1 MWVLTN
7 VASSGKRATDGA
19 RVPRRGVG
27 TRYRA
32 WVRHHRAS
40 AADSL
45 LKILDHPVS
54 SALTWLVI
62 GIAMALPVSL
72 TLALDN
78 LRGLEGNVADEASV
92 SLFLAESVDSDA
104 ARALAKTLSARDDVS
119 GVVFLSRDKALEEF
133 RLQSGFADVIDGLEM
148 NPLPHL
154 LLVSP
159 RDRMD
164 LSASDALAATLSGV
178 PGVEEVV
185 VDSAW
190 LRRLHGL
197 LAVGQRIVA
206 TLALLLCAGVLLI
219 LGNTIR
225 LAIENRR
232 EEIMVVRLVGG
243 SNAFVRRP
251 FLYTG
256 LWYGVGGGVA
266 AVGLSVLGLWSLGGP
281 VAALAAAYN
290 TEWQLAGLGLVG
302 SCQLVLAGGIL
313 GLLGAWLAVSRHL
326 RGLEPA

>member
-1 MWVLTN
+1 M
-7 VASSGKRATDGA
+7 A
-19 RVPRRGVG
+19 RRGVG

-54 SALTWLVI
+54 SVLTWLVV

-72 TLALDN
+72 MLALDN
-78 LRGLEGNVADEASV
+78 LRGLEGSVADEASV
-92 SLFLAESVDSDA
+92 SVFLATEVDTQV
-104 ARALAKTLSARDDVS
+104 ARSLAQALSERADVA
-119 GVVFLSRDKALEEF
+119 GVVFHSRDRALEEF
-133 RLQSGFADVIDGLEM
+133 REQSGFADVIDGLEE

-154 LLVSP
+154 LLVTP
-159 RDRMD
+159 RDRD
-164 LSASDALAATLSGV
+164 SVAASDDLAASLSGLPQV
-178 PGVEEVV
+178 AEVV

-190 LRRLHGL
+190 LRRLQGL
-197 LAVGQRIVA
+197 LAVGERIVL
-206 TLALLLCAGVLLI
+206 TLGLLLCLGVVLI

-232 EEIMVVRLVGG
+232 EEILVTRLVGG

-266 AVGLSVLGLWSLGGP
+266 AAALTTLGLWSLGGP
-281 VAALAAAYN
+281 VSTLAAAYN
-290 TEWQLAGLGLVG
+290 AEWRLSGLGLVG
-302 SCQLVLAGGIL
+302 SCQLVLAGGVL
-313 GLLGAWLAVSRHL
+313 GLAGAWVAVSRHL
-326 RGLEPA
+326 RGIEPV

>member
-1 MWVLTN
+1 MWVLTD
-7 VASSGKRATDGA
+7 VARKGNRPPEGA
-19 RVPRRGVG
+19 RVARRGAG

-54 SALTWLVI
+54 SVLTWLVV

-72 TLALDN
+72 MLALDN
-78 LRGLEGNVADEASV
+78 LRGLEGNVAEEASL
-92 SLFLAESVDSDA
+92 SLFLAGSVDTEG
-104 ARALAKTLSARDDVS
+104 ARALARSLSERADVA
-119 GVVFLSRDKALEEF
+119 GVVFHSRDGALEEF
-133 RLQSGFADVIDGLEM
+133 RQQSGFADIIDGLED

-154 LLVSP
+154 LLVTP
-159 RDRMD
+159 RDRE
-164 LSASDALAATLSGV
+164 SVAASDALATTLSALPEV
-178 PGVEEVV
+178 ADVV

-190 LRRLHGL
+190 LRRLQGL
-197 LAVGQRIVA
+197 LALGQRIVL
-206 TLALLLCAGVLLI
+206 TLGLLLCAGVVLI

-225 LAIENRR
+225 LAIESRR
-232 EEIMVVRLVGG
+232 EEILVTRLVGG

-266 AVGLSVLGLWSLGGP
+266 AAALTAIGLWSLGGP
-281 VAALAAAYN
+281 VSVLAAAYN
-290 TEWQLAGLGLVG
+290 AQWQLSGLGLVG
-302 SCQLVLAGGIL
+302 SCQLVLAGGLL
-313 GLLGAWLAVSRHL
+313 GLAGAWVAVSRHL
-326 RGLEPA
+326 RGIEPA

>member
-1 MWVLTN
+1 MSRK
-7 VASSGKRATDGA
+7 AGRRPEGA
-19 RVPRRGVG
+19 RVTRRGIG
-27 TRYRA
+27 SRYRG

-54 SALTWLVI
+54 SLLTWLVV

-72 TLALDN
+72 MLALDN
-78 LRGLEGNVADEASV
+78 LRGLEGRVTDEASL
-92 SLFLAESVDSDA
+92 SLFLDPSVDTHG
-104 ARALAKTLSARDDVS
+104 ARTLAQTLSERGDIA
-119 GVVFLSRDKALEEF
+119 GVVFHSRDRALDEF
-133 RLQSGFADVIDGLEM
+133 RQQSGFADIIDGLED

-154 LLVSP
+154 LLVTP
-159 RDRMD
+159 RDRE
-164 LSASDALAATLSGV
+164 SVAASDDLAAALSV
-178 PGVEEVV
+178 LPEVADVV

-190 LRRLHGL
+190 LRRLQGL
-197 LAVGQRIVA
+197 LALGERIVL
-206 TLALLLCAGVLLI
+206 TLGLLLCAGVVLI

-232 EEIMVVRLVGG
+232 EEILVTRLVGG

-266 AVGLSVLGLWSLGGP
+266 AATLTALGLWSLNGP
-281 VAALAAAYN
+281 VSALAAAYD
-290 TEWQLAGLGLVG
+290 TDWHLSGLGVVG
-302 SCQLVLAGGIL
+302 SCQLVLVGGAL
-313 GLLGAWLAVSRHL
+313 GLAGAWVAVSRHL
-326 RGLEPA
+326 RGIEPG

>member
-1 MWVLTN
+1 MWALTN
-7 VASSGKRATDGA
+7 VLRGKARPPEGA
-19 RVPRRGVG
+19 RIARRGVF

-54 SALTWLVI
+54 SVLTWLVV

-72 TLALDN
+72 MLTLDN
-78 LRGLEGNVADEASV
+78 LRGLEGNVTDEASL
-92 SLFLAESVDSDA
+92 SLFLAESVDSAA
-104 ARALAKTLSARDDVS
+104 ARDLAQTISERDDVA
-119 GVVFLSRDKALEEF
+119 GVLYHSRDKALEEF
-133 RLQSGFADVIDGLEM
+133 REQSGFADIIDGLES

-154 LLVSP
+154 LLVTP
-159 RDRMD
+159 RNRD
-164 LSASDALAATLSGV
+164 SVAASDDLAATLSALPEV
-178 PGVEEVV
+178 AEVV

-190 LRRLHGL
+190 LRRLQGL
-197 LAVGQRIVA
+197 LAVGERIVL
-206 TLALLLCAGVLLI
+206 TLALLLSAGVVLI

-232 EEIMVVRLVGG
+232 EEIRVVQLVGG

-266 AVGLSVLGLWSLGGP
+266 AALLTALGLWSLGGP
-281 VAALAAAYN
+281 VAALAAAYDA
-290 TEWQLAGLGLVG
+290 EWHLHGLGIVG
-302 SCQLVLAGGIL
+302 SCQLVLAGGVL
-313 GLLGAWLAVSRHL
+313 GLFGAWVAVSRHL
-326 RGLEPA
+326 RAIEPA

>member
-7 VASSGKRATDGA
+7 VPRAKNRPPEGA
-19 RVPRRGVG
+19 RVARRGVV

-54 SALTWLVI
+54 SMLTWLVV

-72 TLALDN
+72 MLTLDN
-78 LRGLEGNVADEASV
+78 LRGLEGNVADEASL
-92 SLFLAESVDSDA
+92 SLFLAESVDTAA
-104 ARALAKTLSARDDVS
+104 ARALAQTISERDDVA
-119 GVVFLSRDKALEEF
+119 GVRYHSRDRALEEF
-133 RLQSGFADVIDGLEM
+133 REQSGFADIIDGLGS

-154 LLVSP
+154 LLVTP
-159 RDRMD
+159 RDRE
-164 LSASDALAATLSGV
+164 SVAASEDLAAALSGLPAV
-178 PGVEEVV
+178 AEVV

-190 LRRLHGL
+190 LRRLQGL
-197 LAVGQRIVA
+197 LSVGQRVVL
-206 TLALLLCAGVLLI
+206 TLALLLSMGVVLI

-232 EEIMVVRLVGG
+232 EEIRVVRLVGG

-266 AVGLSVLGLWSLGGP
+266 AAMLTALGLWSLGGP
-281 VAALAAAYN
+281 VSALAAAYDA
-290 TEWQLAGLGLVG
+290 EWRLSGLGIVG
-302 SCQLVLAGGIL
+302 SCQLVLAGGVL
-313 GLLGAWLAVSRHL
+313 GLVGAWVAVSRHL
-326 RGLEPA
+326 RAIEPA

>member
-7 VASSGKRATDGA
+7 VPRNKNRPPEGA
-19 RVPRRGVG
+19 RVAQRGAL

-45 LKILDHPVS
+45 FKILDNPVS
-54 SALTWLVI
+54 SVLTWLVV

-72 TLALDN
+72 MLALDN
-78 LRGLEGNVADEASV
+78 FRGLEGKVADEASL
-92 SLFLAESVDSDA
+92 SLFLAESVDA
-104 ARALAKTLSARDDVS
+104 AGARALAQAISERDDVA
-119 GVVFLSRDKALEEF
+119 GVLYHSRDKALEEF
-133 RLQSGFADVIDGLEM
+133 RDQSGFADIIDGLDS

-154 LLVSP
+154 LLVTP
-159 RDRMD
+159 RDRESVAGGD
-164 LSASDALAATLSGV
+164 DLAAALSGL
-178 PGVEEVV
+178 PGVAEVV

-190 LRRLHGL
+190 LRRLQGL
-197 LAVGQRIVA
+197 LAVGERIVL
-206 TLALLLCAGVLLI
+206 TLALLLGAGVVLI

-232 EEIMVVRLVGG
+232 EEIRVVRLVGG

-266 AVGLSVLGLWSLGGP
+266 AALLTALGLWSLGGP
-281 VAALAAAYN
+281 VSALAAAYDAG
-290 TEWQLAGLGLVG
+290 WRLSGLGVVG
-302 SCQLVLAGGIL
+302 SGQLVLAGGVL
-313 GLLGAWLAVSRHL
+313 GLFGAWVAVSRHL
-326 RGLEPA
+326 RAIEPA